1 MLAGAVTIVHNAG
14 RFVTMSNRTRYNAG
28 NIFILSLGLLV
39 FAGALTAQQQP
50 LITQPVEVVLP
61 GTLQV
66 SFGVEFLQNAEFPH
80 SGLGGDL
87 TRAGVV
93 NLHWGISNAVELQ
106 LQGVVQNFLTVES
119 VQPALITPVLD
130 PGGTSTSDVGDFTL
144 AVKVH
149 LLREKKKRPAFGIRF
164 GFEMPNTDEGRG
176 LGLDTTNVF
185 FSFLTQKHI
194 RKLNLFSNLGV
205 GILEAPG
212 ASFTQN
218 DVVLYGIGGTYPV
231 GSKVN
236 LVAEV
241 NGRWSTRDIPLI
253 SELIGTGS
261 RSQARLGFQVFAGG
275 LRFDVAGIAGLTD
288 RDADSG
294 IVFGVTRIFR
304 LGGEE
309 YPR

>member
-1 MLAGAVTIVHNAG
+1 MNKP
-14 RFVTMSNRTRYNAG
+14 TRHCAG

-50 LITQPVEVVLP
+50 LITQPAEAVPP

-66 SFGVEFLQNAEFPH
+66 SFGVEFLQNAEFPQ

-87 TRAGVV
+87 TRAGIL

-106 LQGVVQNFLTVES
+106 VQGVLQNFLTVES

-149 LLREKKKRPAFGIRF
+149 LLREKEKRPAFGIRF
-164 GFEMPNTDEGRG
+164 WFEMPNTDEGRG

-185 FSFLTQKHI
+185 FSILTQKHI

-218 DVVLYGIGGTYPV
+218 DVVLYGLGGTYPM

-241 NGRWSTRDIPLI
+241 NGRWSTRDVPLT

-261 RSQARLGFQVFAGG
+261 RSQARLGFQVSAGG
-275 LRFDVAGIAGLTD
+275 LRFDVAGIAGLTG

-294 IVFGVTRIFR
+294 IVVGVTRVFSF
-304 LGGEE
+304 GGGE

>member
-1 MLAGAVTIVHNAG
+1 LQI
-14 RFVTMSNRTRYNAG
+14 
-28 NIFILSLGLLV
+28 SLG
-39 FAGALTAQQQP
+39 
-50 LITQPVEVVLP
+50 ID
-61 GTLQV
+61 
-66 SFGVEFLQNAEFPH
+66 FLQNAEFPH

-93 NLHWGISNAVELQ
+93 SLHWGISNAVELQ
-106 LQGVVQNFLTVES
+106 VQGVVQNFLAVES

-130 PGGTSTSDVGDFTL
+130 PSGTTTSDVGDFTL
-144 AVKVH
+144 AAKVH
-149 LLREKKKRPAFGIRF
+149 LLREKKKRPALGIRF
-164 GFEMPNTDEGRG
+164 GFEMPNTDEGKG

-185 FSFLTQKHI
+185 FTFLVQKHI

-218 DVVLYGIGGTYPV
+218 DVVLYGLGGTYPV
-231 GSKVN
+231 GKKVN

-241 NGRWSTRDIPLI
+241 NGRWSTRDVPLT

-275 LRFDVAGIAGLTD
+275 LRFDVAGVAGLTK
-288 RDADSG
+288 RDVDSG
-294 IVFGVTRIFR
+294 IVIGVTRTFSF
-304 LGGEE
+304 GKAE